1 MFIRKDGRTLDYNF
15 LLWKFD
21 TVRLDAEKCIK
32 LETMSANT
40 ILDLEDLEEEK
51 ITRN

>member
-15 LLWKFD
+15 LLWRFD
-21 TVRLDAEKCIK
+21 TARLDSDKCVK

-40 ILDLEDLEEEK
+40 ILDLEDSDEEK
-51 ITRN
+51 KTKK